1 LPAAGLV
8 ANVEKKETLQIVVN
22 ALTAD
27 ALEEYNTS
35 IRLPERLE
43 I

>member
-8 ANVEKKETLQIVVN
+8 VNVVKKQKLQIVVN
-22 ALTAD
+22 ALTDD
-27 ALEEYNTS
+27 AWVEYNTS
-35 IRLPERLE
+35 IKLPERLE